1 MPKTPSNNAQRILR
15 GRLGMKKRGSG
26 GALERR
32 IIAHAAIETIQFVE
46 DEAEAAHTANGLM
59 IKDPDEMSISEL
71 ALDNT
76 LFASRNINLFLRTGY
91 ETQQQAI
98 KDGEAVDLKLARL
111 LMETSNA
118 TIRSLARVHEA
129 YLAGAKVDRLG
140 QILEEIKRLEGET

>member
-26 GALERR
+26 GELERR

-46 DEAEAAHTANGLM
+46 DEAEAAHSANGLM

-76 LFASRNINLFLRTGY
+76 LFASRNINHFLRTAY
-91 ETQQQAI
+91 AIQQ
-98 KDGEAVDLKLARL
+98 KSGEDVDLKLARL
-111 LMETSNA
+111 TMETSNA

-140 QILEEIKRLEGET
+140 QILEEIKRLEGEGS